1 MLRSRLTT
9 IAALLTVCLLV
20 TGCGRGDDNANGGLA
35 NTEWTVIAIDGT
47 ATIVG
52 AQPTMTFAPDGT
64 LSGTSGCN
72 QYSGRFR
79 TDGDRITVG
88 QLSSTE
94 MGCEADRMAQETAF
108 STALSAATRWRETEA
123 GQLELSGVVV
133 LLAVPSSSTEAPT
146 PAAAPA
152 GAWDLVE
159 LGPTADLA
167 GLVPTIEFGPVGTVR
182 GFAGCNRF
190 NGRYALEGATI
201 TFGPLASTKMAC
213 ERPASAVEAEY
224 LSALAGITTWQIG
237 ADGRLLLGG
246 PVPLAFTR
254 SR

>member
-1 MLRSRLTT
+1 MLRPRLTT
-9 IAALLTVCLLV
+9 IASLVAVCLLV
-20 TGCGRGDDNANGGLA
+20 AGCGRGDDNANGGLA
-35 NTEWTVIAIDGT
+35 NTEWTVISIDGT
-47 ATIVG
+47 ATIIG
-52 AQPTMTFAPDGT
+52 AQPIMAFAPDGT

-72 QYSGRFR
+72 QISGRFR
-79 TDGDRITVG
+79 TDADRITIG

-94 MGCEADRMAQETAF
+94 MACEADRMAQETAF
-108 STALSAATRWRETEA
+108 SAALTAATRWRQTET
-123 GQLELSGVVV
+123 GQLELSGVVI
-133 LLAVPSSSTEAPT
+133 LLAVPSSRTEAPT
-146 PAAAPA
+146 PAAAPV

-167 GLVPTIEFGPVGTVR
+167 DLVPTIEFGPVGTVR

-190 NGRYALEGATI
+190 NGMYALEGATI